1 MLRALC
7 LSTRFLAAPLLG
19 AFSMHSLRE
28 FSESHSKLS
37 ALCRHC
43 LGRPWPGEA
52 VLSVQTRMEGC
63 QKAAMAAKKHDGPES
78 PITPFLL
85 M

>member
-1 MLRALC
+1 MLCALR
-7 LSTRFLAAPLLG
+7 LSTRFLAALLHG

-28 FSESHSKLS
+28 FSESHGKLS
-37 ALCRHC
+37 ALCHHC
-43 LGRPWPGEA
+43 LGRSWSGEA

-63 QKAAMAAKKHDGPES
+63 QEKAMAAKKHDGPES
-78 PITPFLL
+78 PVAPFLL